1 MAMTPERRRQLAY
14 MMLVTTPALWAVN
27 YLVARAAP
35 DIIAPHMLAFWRWSL
50 AGLLLHALSWR
61 EISERRQAI
70 ATEWPQFLVLGA
82 LGMWICGAFVY
93 IGGRTTT
100 ATNISLIYALS
111 PVLIALA
118 STLVVGERLRLA
130 QIAGVAVSLAGF
142 LHIVLRGRWGDIA
155 SVQLTPGDWWI
166 LVAAVSWA
174 FYTLLMK
181 RWPSAFGTTARLALI
196 TSGGVLVLL
205 PFTIVEVFFLSSE
218 VSWRSVG
225 YIVAVA
231 LSPAFG
237 AYLSY
242 SFMLRE
248 LGAARAGVVL
258 YLGPVYVAGLAWM
271 VLGEPVRTFHWVGAA
286 LILPGIYLVTRT
298 QKEDRVD

>member
-1 MAMTPERRRQLAY
+1 
-14 MMLVTTPALWAVN
+14 
-27 YLVARAAP
+27 
-35 DIIAPHMLAFWRWSL
+35 SL

-205 PFTIVEVFFLSSE
+205 PFTIRSE
-218 VSWRSVG
+218 
-225 YIVAVA
+225 
-231 LSPAFG
+231 
-237 AYLSY
+237 
-242 SFMLRE
+242 E
-248 LGAARAGVVL
+248 
-258 YLGPVYVAGLAWM
+258 
-271 VLGEPVRTFHWVGAA
+271 H
-286 LILPGIYLVTRT
+286 
-298 QKEDRVD
+298 